1 MCNSMWLKLRY
12 LQYSAHKP
20 AKKWDYWSEYTNC
33 RILSLKNNAASQ
45 SAPVKNQNILNE
57 YSDLF
62 QGLGY
67 IPGEHATKVDSSI
80 PAVVHPPRKVPVSL
94 KGKIKDKLDC
104 MEQIGVIVRQTEP
117 TDWVNSMVVVVKPN
131 KIRICIDP
139 RDLNKAIRREH
150 FLMMTIEE
158 VVPRMPQA
166 KVFSVLDATSGTG
179 K

>member
-57 YSDLF
+57 HSDLF
-62 QGLGY
+62 QGLGC
-67 IPGEHATKVDSSI
+67 ISGEHPIKVDPNI

-94 KGKIKDKLDC
+94 KDKIIDELDRI
-104 MEQIGVIVRQTEP
+104 EQTGVIVRQTEP
-117 TDWVNSMVVVVKPN
+117 TD
-131 KIRICIDP
+131 
-139 RDLNKAIRREH
+139 
-150 FLMMTIEE
+150 
-158 VVPRMPQA
+158 
-166 KVFSVLDATSGTG
+166 
-179 K
+179 